1 MNWNEVSWRN
11 VVILQAERDRSQRRF
26 ITPWK
31 KDQPFVEF
39 IRNRG
44 FEIIPIDVDDEMHYA
59 NNFLTIAPRH
69 IMAVGGQSAALQQR
83 FIDADVTVEWVP
95 LESLIDGF
103 GAAHCMT
110 QVLQREKFTPASP
123 SSVAGIRAIGE
134 NATTAYRLDGT
145 VADKDAHGIII
156 ENGKKTLIRKAE

>member
-1 MNWNEVSWRN
+1 MIRNLFIGIFMAVAAAGSWAQEAKEM
-11 VVILQAERDRSQRRF
+11 VYPQAEWCKAGN
-26 ITPWK
+26 ILMHTP
-31 KDQPFVEF
+31 
-39 IRNRG
+39 
-44 FEIIPIDVDDEMHYA
+44 
-59 NNFLTIAPRH
+59 
-69 IMAVGGQSAALQQR
+69 GQELFNGVIHPSAG
-83 FIDADVTVEWVP
+83 
-95 LESLIDGF
+95 LIDGF